1 MPASRLL
8 NTGSLLV
15 NNSIDEASLTA
26 GSIAFN
32 GTSQNLTI
40 SSSGSAINFTG
51 AYTVECFFYL
61 TSNLTYLGSFGVYAG
76 RLLNGQ
82 GNGAFEIAIL
92 SASSGTTVP
101 TVLSLSVYGGGPG
114 ISATGLT
121 IPINSWNHV
130 AFVRNASNVTTIYL
144 NGISVTSGT
153 ISYSYAS
160 LDIAIGA
167 TNSPGYYGFFPGL
180 ISNLRVV
187 KGTAVYTANFTPPQS
202 ILPAITNTT
211 LLLNVTDSTN
221 FIKDNSTS
229 NFTVTNNGTTPWSYV
244 GPFNNNPITGG
255 AIVCAGSSQ
264 YLYSTVN
271 PAALQMG
278 TGDYTI
284 EFWIYPTTAGT
295 YTLLEIGRPTNNAS
309 VCINFNINSSGIY
322 FYGATASLLIS
333 GTTPVVLNTWSHIA
347 LTRASSSTKL
357 FLNGTQTGSTVTDA
371 TNYNQANLWVGT
383 NAGNAPGGVNFPG
396 WLSGIRA
403 IKGTALYTSNF
414 TVPTTPPTAITNTVL
429 LLNAVTSATIATD
442 SSSTNLAITN
452 AGATWTAGSPYTIVP
467 TVKQRLLN
475 SGTLEVPE
483 QFDEASLIA
492 GAIAFN
498 GTNQYL
504 SYTNT
509 TALQMGTGDYTI
521 EFWIYQTS
529 FSTAQVLLEIG
540 RLVPGATPV
549 IQFDTTTGGVI
560 TFYGGTGTLLI
571 TASAANSLN
580 TWYHVAVSRNSSNT
594 KLFINGV
601 QSGSTATDST
611 NYNQAYLWV
620 GANAGG
626 ASAWLNGYMS
636 NLRVVKGTSIY
647 NANFT
652 PPQAILP
659 AITNTQLL
667 LNVANS
673 TNFIK
678 DNSTNNFALTN
689 TGASAWTAAGPF
701 NGISILA
708 ASMIFNGSSQ
718 YVSYT
723 NTTNLQMGT
732 GDYTIEFWI
741 YQTNFAA
748 AQVLL
753 EIGRLVPGA
762 TPVIQF
768 DTTTGGVITFYGGT
782 GTLLITASAANSL
795 NTWYHVAVSRNS
807 SNTKLFI
814 NGVQSGSTATDS
826 TNYNQAYLWIGVNA
840 GGASAW
846 LNGWLSGLR
855 VLKGTALY
863 TSNFTAPTAPLTAI
877 ANTQLLLN
885 STSSTNVVTDSSPN
899 NFALSTNAGPLS
911 WTAAGP
917 YAQPTPTV
925 KQRQLSTGTLEIPEE
940 FDELSLNAGSILFNG
955 STQYLSVPNSTSLD
969 FGNSDFT
976 VECWVYIPN
985 GTVGNSIEA
994 IFSKRVY
1001 NGFVVSVTYNASTFQ
1016 QWLWI
1021 DNTSISTFNSGN
1033 AIPTGSWVH
1042 LAWVRSGTTFTTY
1055 INGVLNQTSTISITA
1070 STQNTTTY
1078 FGGDPNYGQYF
1089 KGYISNYRIL
1099 KGTALYSSNFTPQKS
1114 ILSSIAN
1121 TQILLN
1127 VTDSTNFIKDTS
1139 PNNFTLTNN
1148 GTATWDAS
1156 GPFN

>member
-611 NYNQAYLWV
+611 NYNQAYLW
-620 GANAGG
+620 
-626 ASAWLNGYMS
+626 
-636 NLRVVKGTSIY
+636 
-647 NANFT
+647 
-652 PPQAILP
+652 
-659 AITNTQLL
+659 
-667 LNVANS
+667 
-673 TNFIK
+673 
-678 DNSTNNFALTN
+678 
-689 TGASAWTAAGPF
+689 
-701 NGISILA
+701 
-708 ASMIFNGSSQ
+708 
-718 YVSYT
+718 
-723 NTTNLQMGT
+723 
-732 GDYTIEFWI
+732 
-741 YQTNFAA
+741 
-748 AQVLL
+748 
-753 EIGRLVPGA
+753 
-762 TPVIQF
+762 
-768 DTTTGGVITFYGGT
+768 
-782 GTLLITASAANSL
+782 
-795 NTWYHVAVSRNS
+795 
-807 SNTKLFI
+807 
-814 NGVQSGSTATDS
+814 
-826 TNYNQAYLWIGVNA
+826 IGVNA

-994 IFSKRVY
+994 IFSKRVS
-1001 NGFVVSVTYNASTFQ
+1001 NGFVVAVTYNASTFQ